1 MLITRGVPHALR
13 LIADCVRNSLCRGY
27 GGCCYDAAS
36 LVARL
41 REAFAISH
49 ESTSTPH
56 QSLSQ
61 IKSLL
66 AAYSLHPRHRFGQN
80 FLHDADKMAR
90 IIAAAELQQDDLVLE
105 VGPGTGALSV
115 RLLAAGAKLVAVEI
129 DRDLEPILRSELR
142 IQTDDDVNAQRATL
156 CIADVLDGK
165 HTLNPW
171 VHQSLSKLSGQASPT
186 FKLVANLPYN
196 VASPLI
202 ANLLLAPY
210 ETPDQPLPRMTLAIV
225 LIQREV
231 ADRLTAPPGG
241 KDYGPLG
248 ILVQAM
254 CEVDRVATLPPGCFW
269 PSPKVDSAVVRLRVR
284 SQPMTAQP
292 HQLSKLLHQLFS
304 KRRKQIGSI
313 LGRSTVLPED
323 IDANQRPEQLTVEQL
338 CRLASHLSPG

>member
-1 MLITRGVPHALR
+1 
-13 LIADCVRNSLCRGY
+13 
-27 GGCCYDAAS
+27 
-36 LVARL
+36 
-41 REAFAISH
+41 
-49 ESTSTPH
+49 
-56 QSLSQ
+56 
-61 IKSLL
+61 
-66 AAYSLHPRHRFGQN
+66 
-80 FLHDADKMAR
+80 MAR
-90 IIAAAELQQDDLVLE
+90 IIAAAQLQPDDLVLE

-115 RLLAAGAKLVAVEI
+115 RLLGAGARLVAVEI
-129 DRDLEPILRSELR
+129 DRDLEPILRSQLR

-165 HTLNPW
+165 HTLSPW
-171 VHQSLSKLSGQASPT
+171 VHRLLCELSGQAAPP

-196 VASPLI
+196 VASPLL

-210 ETPDQPLPRMTLAIV
+210 ESSGQPLPRMTLAIV

-254 CEVDRVATLPPGCFW
+254 CEVDRVATLSPGCFW

-284 SQPMTAQP
+284 SQPLTGQP
-292 HQLSKLLHQLFS
+292 HRLSKLLHRLFS

-313 LGRSTVLPED
+313 LGRATPLPDD
-323 IDANQRPEQLTVEQL
+323 IDASRRPEQLTVEQL
-338 CRLASHLSPG
+338 CRLASQLGE